1 MLNWL
6 KISSM
11 TTNPS
16 KFHFMFL
23 GVKNIASFRLNV
35 NGKIIP
41 CSNEVKLLGITIDNE
56 LIFKK
61 HIEDL
66 CKRASYKLHALKRIR
81 GSLTVEK
88 AKILAHAFIDSQFNY
103 VPLIWISVGK
113 TLIDKICKIHH
124 RLLKVVCNEYNKSY
138 EELLQLNNN
147 VSMHQ
152 IHLQYLA
159 LEVFK
164 SLMHLNPKFTWSYFN
179 ENPIPYDLR
188 KGTKVILPPVKSFRL
203 VLNSVHLRG
212 SIL

>member
-1 MLNWL
+1 M
-6 KISSM
+6 
-11 TTNPS
+11 
-16 KFHFMFL
+16 
-23 GVKNIASFRLNV
+23 
-35 NGKIIP
+35 
-41 CSNEVKLLGITIDNE
+41 LGITIDNE

-147 VSMHQ
+147 VSIHQ
-152 IHLQYLA
+152 MHLQYLA

-164 SLMHLNPKFTWSYFN
+164 SLMHLNPKFKWSYFN

>member
-1 MLNWL
+1 M
-6 KISSM
+6 
-11 TTNPS
+11 
-16 KFHFMFL
+16 
-23 GVKNIASFRLNV
+23 
-35 NGKIIP
+35 
-41 CSNEVKLLGITIDNE
+41 LGITIDNE

-147 VSMHQ
+147 VSIHQ

-164 SLMHLNPKFTWSYFN
+164 SLMHLNPEFTWSYFN
-179 ENPIPYDLR
+179 DNPIPYDLR
-188 KGTKVILPPVKSFRL
+188 KGTKVFLPPVKSFRL
-203 VLNSVHLRG
+203 ILNSVHLRG